1 MCLRADEATS
11 DEMRRSLVLLT
22 GAVIVAGAAALIG
35 GDDRAPAASIDGGSM
50 VASAP
55 ITMPAQSPAA
65 TAAEAAR
72 EVAAFE
78 GLADKPVAKP
88 AVPPA
93 PGTGPLGSLLDL
105 DKIEL
110 VADHYEA
117 PLKDGRRAVLTLDPD
132 LQSLAER
139 LLDESRAP
147 RGGIVVMAPDGRILA
162 LAGRRTEDPK
172 GSKEGIFDWRLA
184 TDVWAP
190 AASIFKLVTA
200 AALVREGVDGEDK
213 VCFHGGVRSVM
224 ESNLIDS
231 KRDSRCETLSYGVA
245 HSNNAILGKLAY
257 QRLVPDKLDGM
268 ARLLGFGPATGGGAL
283 PGTELPG
290 NYGSVAIPTLH
301 DLAFAKTAAGFAN
314 VQLSVAGGALLTATF
329 ANGGEQPVPR
339 LISSIDGKP
348 HWSPRP
354 KRILPVTTA
363 RAVAKMMVATCASG
377 SAAKSFRRKELA
389 VAGKTG
395 TLSRNEPFFMEHS
408 WFVGFAPAE
417 QPQIIVSVVLGNP
430 ESWHLRGHEAA
441 RRLIDRALT
450 AKRREK
456 DRTASVEPSIRKQ

>member
-1 MCLRADEATS
+1 MI
-11 DEMRRSLVLLT
+11 V
-22 GAVIVAGAAALIG
+22 GAAIVAGAAALVG
-35 GDDRAPAASIDGGSM
+35 HDGRGDERMPSASIQGDPL
-50 VASAP
+50 VPATAP
-55 ITMPAQSPAA
+55 ITSPSQSPA
-65 TAAEAAR
+65 TSAAEAAR

-78 GLADKPVAKP
+78 GLADRPAAKGVARP
-88 AVPPA
+88 AIPPA
-93 PGTGPLGSLLDL
+93 PGTGPLGSLIDL
-105 DKIEL
+105 DHIER

-117 PLKDGRRAVLTLDPD
+117 PLKDGRRAVLTLDPE
-132 LQSLAER
+132 LQSLAEK

-172 GSKEGIFDWRLA
+172 GSREGIFDWRLA

-200 AALVREGVDGEDK
+200 SALVGAGVSGDDK

-224 ESNLIDS
+224 DSNLVDS
-231 KRDSRCETLSYGVA
+231 KQDSRCETLSYGVA

-257 QRLVPDKLDGM
+257 QKLVPDTLDGM
-268 ARLLGFGPATGGGAL
+268 ARTLGFGPAAGGAL

-290 NYGSVAIPTLH
+290 NYGIVSIPTVH
-301 DLAFAKTAAGFAN
+301 DLSFAKTAAGFMNA
-314 VQLSVAGGALLTATF
+314 QLSVAGGALLTATF

-339 LISSIDGKP
+339 LIATIDGIPHAGPKP
-348 HWSPRP
+348 R
-354 KRILPVTTA
+354 RVLPATTA

-377 SAAKSFRRKELA
+377 SAAKSFRRKDTN

-408 WFVGFAPAE
+408 WFVGFAPADA
-417 QPQIIVSVVLGNP
+417 PQVIVSVLLGNP

-441 RRLIDRALT
+441 KRLIDRALAAT
-450 AKRREK
+450 QREK
-456 DRTASVEPSIRKQ
+456 DRTASAEPSTRKQW

>member
-1 MCLRADEATS
+1 
-11 DEMRRSLVLLT
+11 MRRSLVLLT
-22 GAVIVAGAAALIG
+22 GAVIVAGGAALVG
-35 GDDRAPAASIDGGSM
+35 GDDRAPAASIDGAPL

-55 ITMPAQSPAA
+55 ITMPSQSPA
-65 TAAEAAR
+65 TSAAEAAR

-78 GLADKPVAKP
+78 ALADKPAREPRAKP
-88 AVPPA
+88 A
-93 PGTGPLGSLLDL
+93 PGITPLGTLIDL
-105 DKIEL
+105 DHIER

-117 PLKDGRRAVLTLDPD
+117 PLKDGRRAVLTLDPE
-132 LQSLAER
+132 LQSLAEK
-139 LLDESRAP
+139 LLNESRAP
-147 RGGIVVMAPDGRILA
+147 RGGIVVMTPDGRILA

-172 GSKEGIFDWRLA
+172 GSREGTFDWRLA

-200 AALVREGVDGEDK
+200 SALVGAGVGADDK

-224 ESNLIDS
+224 DSNLVDS
-231 KRDSRCETLSYGVA
+231 KRDSRCETLAYGVA

-257 QRLVPDKLDGM
+257 QKLVPDTLDGM
-268 ARLLGFGPATGGGAL
+268 ARKLGFGPAAGGAL

-290 NYGSVAIPTLH
+290 NYGSVTIPAAH
-301 DLAFAKTAAGFAN
+301 DLAFAKTAAGFMNA
-314 VQLSVAGGALLTATF
+314 QLSVAGGALLTATF
-329 ANGGEQPVPR
+329 ANGGEQPVPQ
-339 LISSIDGKP
+339 LISTIDGVAHAGGKP
-348 HWSPRP
+348 R
-354 KRILPVTTA
+354 RILPTATA

-377 SAAKSFRRKELA
+377 SAAKSFRRRETA

-417 QPQIIVSVVLGNP
+417 KPEVIVSVLLGNP

-441 RRLIDRALT
+441 RRLIDRALLLAT
-450 AKRREK
+450 RREK
-456 DRTASVEPSIRKQ
+456 DRTASAEPSTRKQW

>member
-1 MCLRADEATS
+1 
-11 DEMRRSLVLLT
+11 MRRSLVLLT
-22 GAVIVAGAAALIG
+22 GAVIVAGGAALVG
-35 GDDRAPAASIDGGSM
+35 GDDRAPAASIDGAPL

-55 ITMPAQSPAA
+55 ITMPSQSPAM

-78 GLADKPVAKP
+78 ALADKPGRDPRAKP
-88 AVPPA
+88 T
-93 PGTGPLGSLLDL
+93 PGTMPLGTLIDL
-105 DKIEL
+105 DHIER

-117 PLKDGRRAVLTLDPD
+117 PLKDGRRAVLTLDPE
-132 LQSLAER
+132 LQSLAEK

-172 GSKEGIFDWRLA
+172 GSREGIFDWRLA

-200 AALVREGVDGEDK
+200 SALVGAGVGADDK

-224 ESNLIDS
+224 ESNLVDS
-231 KRDSRCETLSYGVA
+231 KQDSRCETLSYGVA

-257 QRLVPDKLDGM
+257 QRLVPDNLDGM
-268 ARLLGFGPATGGGAL
+268 ARKLGFGPAAGGAL

-290 NYGSVAIPTLH
+290 NYGSVTIPAAH
-301 DLAFAKTAAGFAN
+301 DLAFAKTAAGFMNA
-314 VQLSVAGGALLTATF
+314 QLSVAGGALLTATF
-329 ANGGEQPVPR
+329 ANGGEQPVPQ
-339 LISSIDGKP
+339 LIATIDGVAHAGGKP
-348 HWSPRP
+348 R
-354 KRILPVTTA
+354 RILPTATA

-377 SAAKSFRRKELA
+377 SAAKSFRRKETA

-417 QPQIIVSVVLGNP
+417 KPEVIVSVLLGNP

-441 RRLIDRALT
+441 RRLIDRALLVAT
-450 AKRREK
+450 RREK
-456 DRTASVEPSIRKQ
+456 DRTASAEPSARKQW

>member
-1 MCLRADEATS
+1 
-11 DEMRRSLVLLT
+11 MRRSLVLLT
-22 GAVIVAGAAALIG
+22 GAVIVAGGAALVG
-35 GDDRAPAASIDGGSM
+35 GDDRAPAASIDGAPL

-55 ITMPAQSPAA
+55 ITMPSQSPAM

-78 GLADKPVAKP
+78 ALADKPGRDPRAK
-88 AVPPA
+88 PA
-93 PGTGPLGSLLDL
+93 PGTMPLGTLIDL
-105 DKIEL
+105 DHIER

-117 PLKDGRRAVLTLDPD
+117 PLKDGRRAVLTLDPE
-132 LQSLAER
+132 LQSLAEK

-172 GSKEGIFDWRLA
+172 GSREGTFDWRLA

-200 AALVREGVDGEDK
+200 SALVGAGVGADDK

-224 ESNLIDS
+224 ESNLVDS
-231 KRDSRCETLSYGVA
+231 KQDSRCESLSYGVA

-257 QRLVPDKLDGM
+257 QKLVPDTLDGM
-268 ARLLGFGPATGGGAL
+268 ARKLGFGPAAGGAL

-290 NYGSVAIPTLH
+290 NYGSVTIPAAH
-301 DLAFAKTAAGFAN
+301 DLAFAKTAAGFMN

-329 ANGGEQPVPR
+329 ANGGEQPVPQ
-339 LISSIDGKP
+339 LIATIDGVAHTGGKP
-348 HWSPRP
+348 R
-354 KRILPVTTA
+354 RILPTATA
-363 RAVAKMMVATCASG
+363 RAVAKMMVGTCASG
-377 SAAKSFRRKELA
+377 SAAKSFRRKETA

-395 TLSRNEPFFMEHS
+395 TLARNEPFFMEHS

-417 QPQIIVSVVLGNP
+417 KPEVIVSVLLGNP

-441 RRLIDRALT
+441 RRLIDRALLAAT
-450 AKRREK
+450 RREK
-456 DRTASVEPSIRKQ
+456 DRTASAEPSARKRW

>member
-1 MCLRADEATS
+1 
-11 DEMRRSLVLLT
+11 MRRSLVWLT
-22 GAVIVAGAAALIG
+22 GAVIVAGGAALIG
-35 GDDRAPAASIDGGSM
+35 GNESAPSASINGAPL
-50 VASAP
+50 VPSAP
-55 ITMPAQSPAA
+55 ITKPSRRSDSRPAA
-65 TAAEAAR
+65 TATEAAR
-72 EVAAFE
+72 EVATFE
-78 GLADKPVAKP
+78 GLYKEPAKA

-93 PGTGPLGSLLDL
+93 PGTGPLGSLIDL
-105 DKIEL
+105 DHIER

-117 PLKDGRRAVLTLDPD
+117 PLKDGRRAVLTLDPE
-132 LQSLAER
+132 LQSLAEK

-172 GSKEGIFDWRLA
+172 GSREGIFDWRLA
-184 TDVWAP
+184 TDIWAP

-200 AALVREGVDGEDK
+200 SALVGAGVNGDDK

-224 ESNLIDS
+224 ESNLVDS

-257 QRLVPDKLDGM
+257 QHLVPDKLDGM
-268 ARLLGFGPATGGGAL
+268 ARTLGFGPVTGGRAL

-290 NYGSVAIPTLH
+290 NYGSVAIPVLH
-301 DLAFAKTAAGFAN
+301 DLTFAKTAAGFAN

-339 LISSIDGKP
+339 LIATIDGKP
-348 HWSPRP
+348 HAGPRP
-354 KRILPVTTA
+354 RRILPAATA
-363 RAVAKMMVATCASG
+363 NAVAKMMVATCASG
-377 SAAKSFRRKELA
+377 SAAKSFRRKEVS

-417 QPQIIVSVVLGNP
+417 RPEVIVSVVLGNP

-450 AKRREK
+450 ANRREK